1 MASSTITHPIRTGA
15 EAASRIRRRIEAQPP
30 LRRQSPLTQPER
42 TDEEL
47 LDSAR
52 AGDEE
57 AFGAFVRRHTATVH
71 RWMARAVGEGDAD
84 DMTQDVFLKAYR
96 GLPRFRGEAPP
107 RAWLASIADNAV
119 KNRYRSRSRFRRIFA
134 GSADARPELEPAE
147 TGAGPEDD
155 ARAGESR
162 RLVAEALKSLEPEFR
177 MPVVLRDLEEWSYE
191 EIAVSL
197 ALPVGTVKSRIAR
210 GRGRLK
216 EVLTPLITGRH
227 A

>member
-1 MASSTITHPIRTGA
+1 MASRTTTHPIRTGA
-15 EAASRIRRRIEAQPP
+15 DAPGRIRLRIEAPP
-30 LRRQSPLTQPER
+30 ARRQSPLTQPER

-47 LDSAR
+47 LHSAR
-52 AGDEE
+52 QGDED
-57 AFGAFVRRHTATVH
+57 AFGAFVRRHAATVH
-71 RWMARAVGEGDAD
+71 RWMARAVGEEDAD

-134 GSADARPELEPAE
+134 GSTDARPELDPPAS
-147 TGAGPEDD
+147 TPGPEGD

-162 RLVAEALKSLEPEFR
+162 RLVAEALNKLAPEFR

-210 GRGRLK
+210 GRGQLK
-216 EVLTPLITGRH
+216 EILTPLLAGRTP
-227 A
+227 